1 MSRNTRNP
9 GPNLFGEVLALVR
22 ERMPSDRVAQ
32 VEAYVREFYRQV
44 DPADLHDRQALDL
57 YGAAVS
63 NWQLARQRSAGESK
77 VRILNP
83 HVDEHGWE
91 CPHTVIELVNRDV
104 PFLVDSVRM
113 EVNAHGFATHLI
125 IHPVIYLRRDEAGN
139 LVEVS
144 QAVATNSDFFESC
157 MYLEI
162 SRETDVAAL
171 ESLEHGLRAVLA
183 DVHASVEDW
192 MPMRQRMSDAVAGI
206 RTSPPKLPQDEVAE
220 ASEFY
225 NARRQESRPP
235 RQWTPRPSLTS
246 FGVGTRPSA

>member
-83 HVDEHGWE
+83 HVDEH
-91 CPHTVIELVNRDV
+91 
-104 PFLVDSVRM
+104 
-113 EVNAHGFATHLI
+113 AAT
-125 IHPVIYLRRDEAGN
+125 
-139 LVEVS
+139 
-144 QAVATNSDFFESC
+144 
-157 MYLEI
+157 
-162 SRETDVAAL
+162 
-171 ESLEHGLRAVLA
+171 
-183 DVHASVEDW
+183 ASF
-192 MPMRQRMSDAVAGI
+192 PI
-206 RTSPPKLPQDEVAE
+206 RND
-220 ASEFY
+220 
-225 NARRQESRPP
+225 
-235 RQWTPRPSLTS
+235 
-246 FGVGTRPSA
+246 